1 MVGPR
6 VLIMDDQSTDSWLKW
21 LAIIVGMV
29 LAFVL
34 AVVLVIGLLA
44 EAPPFVALTV
54 IVLAFL
60 AWVGVRMGYLT
71 SGDETEEN
79 VERDPLTVL
88 QERYA
93 AGEISEAE
101 FEHRL
106 ERILESD
113 ELVEKA
119 AERPD
124 WNVDHLDTEDVAVAD
139 VERELDSEK

>member
-1 MVGPR
+1 
-6 VLIMDDQSTDSWLKW
+6 MDDQSTDSWLKW